1 MDLGQGGGRL
11 PDGIGPHSVSVCL
24 FVDLYT
30 HKEMRDLN
38 INLIMPHGGRVTL
51 VFFQFASSADGV
63 NADLNSRI
71 SLKCHRLHASRITT
85 VPELNYRFA
94 ILALILA
101 VIAFC
106 VEHCSSIKMFT
117 Q

>member
-1 MDLGQGGGRL
+1 
-11 PDGIGPHSVSVCL
+11 
-24 FVDLYT
+24 
-30 HKEMRDLN
+30 
-38 INLIMPHGGRVTL
+38 MPHGGRFTL
-51 VFFQFASSADGV
+51 VFFQFASSANGV

-71 SLKCHRLHASRITT
+71 SLKCHRLHACRITT
-85 VPELNYRFA
+85 VPEVNYRFA

-101 VIAFC
+101 LIVFC